1 MGDKDGKPQVVVT
14 GVDGSEESVA
24 ALSWARRYAEATG
37 ATVRAVRAWHFPS
50 AAGLPPVGLTP
61 APVREEVE
69 QRLTEQLTE
78 SIAQAYAGEPAAGVQ
93 TRLVYGRAAQVLV
106 DESAD
111 ADLLVVGHRGHGAFP
126 GMPLGSVSAHR
137 VSSAHCPVVVVRGD

>member
-1 MGDKDGKPQVVVT
+1 MSDKGSKQQVVVT
-14 GVDGSEESVA
+14 GVDGSDESVA
-24 ALSWARRYAEATG
+24 ALRWARRYAEATG

-61 APVREEVE
+61 APVRQEVE
-69 QRLTEQLTE
+69 QRLTEQLTG
-78 SIAQAYAGEPAAGVQ
+78 SVAQAYPGQPAAGVQ
-93 TRLVYGRAAQVLV
+93 TRLVYGRAAEVLI

-126 GMPLGSVSAHR
+126 GMLLGSVSAHC
-137 VSSAHCPVVVVRGD
+137 VNSAHCPVVVVRGD